1 MGVDVMHEQREI
13 IIDTIKNI
21 TQDDNAANQWKVLV
35 IDEHS
40 KKILDSVV
48 KEDDILSQNIANIE
62 RIEERR
68 ERNPTMDAIYILTPE
83 PYIVD
88 CLIAD
93 LEARRYQKSF
103 LVWTGVLDPQLR
115 KRINGSPLSQ
125 QQIGGFE
132 TLSIDFFP
140 RESHLVT
147 FKDPWSF
154 PVLYH
159 PACNALVAK
168 HMRDLAQKIA
178 GVCITLGEYPKV
190 RYYRPRAPLHEAAVL
205 SAHLARFVSD
215 ELDEYAQWNP
225 NFPPPSSRPQGILLV
240 TDRSMDI
247 MAPLVH
253 EFTYQAMAHDLLP
266 IKEGDKT
273 TFHMTVNEGAPDAE
287 EKDMELN
294 DKDKVWVDNRHRH
307 MKDTIDK
314 LMSDF
319 QKFLDQNASFTD
331 AEADT
336 TNLNTIKDM
345 LAGLP
350 QFQEMKE
357 IYSLHL
363 TMAQECMNIFANR
376 KLPDIASSEQTMA
389 TGLDEDYRKPKEVLQ
404 AVVRLLDDDA
414 ITSAD
419 RLRLVIMYVLYRDG
433 VVLED
438 IKRLLAHASLPP
450 QDTEVVANLELLG
463 GRTTIALKDPKRDNT
478 PLFPIDVKG
487 LVPNEEYALSRFQ
500 PVLKPLLEHLCK
512 GGLDQTAFPYV
523 KPPLDPNEDMIV
535 GQGSLRAAKPSWAGA
550 GRRVPENRQRIIVF
564 MAGGATFSESRIC
577 YEVGNSL
584 NRDVI
589 LTTSHMLTPQL
600 FIRQLG
606 DLSVD
611 KRRLDLPMDRPP
623 RRAPAHLFE
632 RPPPPQMAAPP
643 PPGAPGRAPGGGQG
657 LPGRRPMPPGGGGLP
672 GAPRAG
678 APPPPT
684 QAMSSMSLGQG
695 APGRSSPANGGSPAP
710 PPSSDKPHKAEKEKK
725 KRNLFGIK
733 KSHG

>member
-21 TQDDNAANQWKVLV
+21 TQDDWKVLV

-103 LVWTGVLDPQLR
+103 LVWTGGVRDAVDKLLPSRVASYYLQ
-115 KRINGSPLSQ
+115 GPL
-125 QQIGGFE
+125 E
-132 TLSIDFFP
+132 LSSSLP
-140 RESHLVT
+140 PGMQCSRGEAYARSGPKAH
-147 FKDPWSF
+147 
-154 PVLYH
+154 
-159 PACNALVAK
+159 
-168 HMRDLAQKIA
+168 KIA

-266 IKEGDKT
+266 IQEGDKT

-319 QKFLDQNASFTD
+319 QRFLDQNASFTD

-414 ITSAD
+414 ITSSD

-438 IKRLLAHASLPP
+438 VKRLLAHASLPP

-463 GRTTIALKDPKRDNT
+463 GRTTIALKDPRRDTT

-512 GGLDQTAFPYV
+512 GGLDQTSFPYV

-657 LPGRRPMPPGGGGLP
+657 LPARRPMPPGGGGLP
-672 GAPRAG
+672 GAPRAA

-695 APGRSSPANGGSPAP
+695 AQGRSSPANGGSPAP